1 MSILYI
7 NDTIKEVLHIAAA
20 IARENYNNSYGAPH
34 LLRALLHPDTG
45 LQGFLRA
52 LDKDP
57 GYFIDWAEVRI
68 EEYPKTSTLPDS
80 PEQNEEIEPLL
91 EEADEVRVKLGLD
104 EVSALCLLTA
114 LVKPYIAFTAQQ
126 LKSLPLREN
135 EMLSLFT
142 GKIENTVSGGTDMKN
157 EFPPQTR
164 TDSVLHKYC
173 TDKTAQAAQ
182 NRIDPI
188 IGREREIRMLIE
200 ILGRRNKPNVIITGA
215 PGVGKTALA
224 DGLAFE
230 INASNVPLHLQ
241 KALLLELDL
250 GALMAGA
257 SYKGEIEDRLKKVIT
272 ELKKNDRAILFIDEI
287 HQLLDSKGAFGSG
300 AAHLL
305 KPELA
310 RGAITVVGATTQEE
324 YRKIIEPDQAF
335 CRRFETLPIYE
346 PDEDTCAK
354 MVTFLLPKYEAH
366 HKVQMTPEAVIE
378 CVRLSKRYLKERHL
392 PDAALDLMDRT
403 MAAICML
410 DETSEKELQNWK
422 EKYENLKAA
431 ERSDSVIA
439 IKDYRWHYLLLQNMV
454 SPILWG
460 CLEEQP
466 DIRHTDHI
474 AALQT
479 ILEQTFDSLCSFS
492 RIKRNT
498 VGKQEV
504 AAMMAAKTGIPIGKI
519 QAQEKEKLMNMEAL
533 LMKRVVGQDHALKVL
548 SDAIIES
555 RSGINKPG
563 QPIGSFFL
571 LGPTGTGKTELAK
584 SMAELLFNDE
594 KAMIRFDMSE
604 FKEEHSAALLYGAPP
619 GYVGYEEGGM
629 LVNKI
634 RERPYA
640 VVLFDEIEKA
650 HPSVFDVFL
659 QIMDEGKIMDK
670 LGKEGDFSNALILFT
685 SNIGSQFIIRK
696 FEQKEIPTSPEL
708 INIMARHF
716 RPEFLAR
723 LTEILPFAP
732 INEDMAVCIFDLQLK
747 NLTRP
752 LQQMGIGFSISN
764 ETKKQLAL
772 GGFSAQYGA
781 RQIGGVIRSQLS
793 RPVSKMIVREEVKK
807 GDTIQVSLTPEGQLE
822 WIITSQ
828 KSNTTNK

>member
-1 MSILYI
+1 
-7 NDTIKEVLHIAAA
+7 
-20 IARENYNNSYGAPH
+20 
-34 LLRALLHPDTG
+34 
-45 LQGFLRA
+45 
-52 LDKDP
+52 
-57 GYFIDWAEVRI
+57 
-68 EEYPKTSTLPDS
+68 
-80 PEQNEEIEPLL
+80 
-91 EEADEVRVKLGLD
+91 
-104 EVSALCLLTA
+104 
-114 LVKPYIAFTAQQ
+114 
-126 LKSLPLREN
+126 
-135 EMLSLFT
+135 
-142 GKIENTVSGGTDMKN
+142 
-157 EFPPQTR
+157 
-164 TDSVLHKYC
+164 
-173 TDKTAQAAQ
+173 
-182 NRIDPI
+182 
-188 IGREREIRMLIE
+188 
-200 ILGRRNKPNVIITGA
+200 
-215 PGVGKTALA
+215 
-224 DGLAFE
+224 
-230 INASNVPLHLQ
+230 
-241 KALLLELDL
+241 
-250 GALMAGA
+250 
-257 SYKGEIEDRLKKVIT
+257 
-272 ELKKNDRAILFIDEI
+272 
-287 HQLLDSKGAFGSG
+287 
-300 AAHLL
+300 
-305 KPELA
+305 
-310 RGAITVVGATTQEE
+310 
-324 YRKIIEPDQAF
+324 
-335 CRRFETLPIYE
+335 
-346 PDEDTCAK
+346 
-354 MVTFLLPKYEAH
+354 
-366 HKVQMTPEAVIE
+366 
-378 CVRLSKRYLKERHL
+378 
-392 PDAALDLMDRT
+392 
-403 MAAICML
+403 
-410 DETSEKELQNWK
+410 
-422 EKYENLKAA
+422 
-431 ERSDSVIA
+431 
-439 IKDYRWHYLLLQNMV
+439 
-454 SPILWG
+454 
-460 CLEEQP
+460 
-466 DIRHTDHI
+466 
-474 AALQT
+474 
-479 ILEQTFDSLCSFS
+479 
-492 RIKRNT
+492 
-498 VGKQEV
+498 
-504 AAMMAAKTGIPIGKI
+504 MMAAKTGIPIGKI